1 MCAKILVVDDSF
13 DATEITRTILVAKGY
28 DVRVA
33 HNGADA
39 LAQIQEQ
46 PPTLVILDVMMP
58 DMSGIQVLERIK
70 ESPATAD
77 IPVIMCTGKGRDTDF
92 LEGYRLGAD
101 YYIAKPF
108 TARELLYG
116 IDLLLGNQNHVR
128 S

>member
-58 DMSGIQVLERIK
+58 DMSGMQVLERIK
-70 ESPATAD
+70 ESPVTAE